1 MIEAPR
7 PRTNSPITNRGTDW
21 RTILLSRTATAT
33 ASLARRLYVRQGT
46 GVGAFSKVYGNK
58 KRMGTRPG
66 HFCRAS
72 KGVIRNCLKQLMK
85 VLACHLAPPCHLA
98 SPHTPYTLAP
108 VD

>member
-1 MIEAPR
+1 
-7 PRTNSPITNRGTDW
+7 
-21 RTILLSRTATAT
+21 
-33 ASLARRLYVRQGT
+33 VRQGT

-85 VLACHLAPPCHLA
+85 VLACHARHRSRRPVA
-98 SPHTPYTLAP
+98 S